1 MYEYANSK
9 GGYLMIN
16 LKGRSFLTLKSFTP
30 AEIRKML
37 DVAIQFKNNKYAGV
51 PNRMHEGK
59 TVALLFEKTS
69 TRTRCAFTVAA
80 NDLGMKAEFLGKD
93 DVQFGKKE
101 SVKDT
106 AIVFGRMF
114 DGIQF
119 RGYKQETVEQL
130 AKYSGVPVWNGLT
143 DLYHPTQVLGDFMTI
158 EEHIGHLKGAKLA
171 FVGDGRNNV
180 ARSLMI
186 GSALMGLDFRIG
198 APKELHPEKAWVDEA
213 NALIKKFNTGAMIT
227 ITEDPREATT
237 QVDAIYTDVWV
248 SMGEED
254 LIADRLKLLKAYQ
267 VNRELMESTGNKE
280 VKFMHCLPAF
290 HDTNT
295 TFGKTV
301 FEQYGVKEMEVTDEV
316 FESTASIVFDEAENR
331 LYTIEAVM
339 ALTL

>member
-1 MYEYANSK
+1 
-9 GGYLMIN
+9 MIN
-16 LKGRSFLTLKSFTP
+16 LKGRSFLTLKDFTP
-30 AEIRKML
+30 SEIRAMIDTAK
-37 DVAIQFKNNKYAGV
+37 QFKRNKYAGV
-51 PNRMHEGK
+51 RNEMHKGK
-59 TVALLFEKTS
+59 VIALLFEKTS

-80 NDLGMKAEFLGKD
+80 ADLGMRSEFLGKD

-119 RGYKQETVEQL
+119 RGFKHDTVEQL

-143 DLYHPTQVLGDFMTI
+143 DNYHPTQVLGDFMTL
-158 EEHIGHLKGAKLA
+158 EEHLSNHDIKGARLA

-186 GSALMGLDFRIG
+186 GSALMGVDFRIG
-198 APKELHPEKAWVDEA
+198 APKALWPEQAWVDEA
-213 NALIKKFNTGAMIT
+213 HALIKKYKTGAMIT
-227 ITEDPREATT
+227 ITEDPREATA

-254 LIADRLKLLKAYQ
+254 LIAERLKLLKAYQ

-301 FEQYGVKEMEVTDEV
+301 FEQYGVKEMEVTNEV
-316 FESTASIVFDEAENR
+316 FESEASIVFDEAENR

-339 ALTL
+339 AMTL

>member
-1 MYEYANSK
+1 
-9 GGYLMIN
+9 MIN
-16 LKGRSFLTLKSFTP
+16 LKGRSFLTLKDFTP
-30 AEIRKML
+30 NEIRAMIDLAK
-37 DVAIQFKNNKYAGV
+37 QFKRNKYAGV
-51 PNRMHEGK
+51 RNEMHKGK
-59 TVALLFEKTS
+59 SIALLFEKTS

-80 NDLGMKAEFLGKD
+80 HDLGMKAEFLGKD

-119 RGYKQETVEQL
+119 RGFKHETVEEL
-130 AKYSGVPVWNGLT
+130 AKWSGVPVWNGLT
-143 DLYHPTQVLGDFMTI
+143 DSYHPTQVLGDFMTL
-158 EEHIGHLKGAKLA
+158 EEHLPNHDIKSAKLA

-180 ARSLMI
+180 ARSLML
-186 GSALMGLDFRIG
+186 GSALMGVDFRIG
-198 APKELHPEKAWVDEA
+198 APKELWPEQAWIDEA
-213 NALIKKFNTGAMIT
+213 NALIKKYDTGAMIT
-227 ITEDPREATT
+227 ITADPREATA

-267 VNRELMESTGNKE
+267 VNRELMESTGNKN

-295 TFGKTV
+295 TFGKMV
-301 FEQYGVKEMEVTDEV
+301 FEQYGQKEMEVTDEV
-316 FESTASIVFDEAENR
+316 FESRASIVFDEAENR

-339 ALTL
+339 AMTL